1 MKVFKM
7 KYLLLTLTM
16 LLCAGG
22 YGFAKEGEVILTRF
36 YTQTERKILP
46 EKADQFQVQNLT
58 LSTSTDV
65 KDLVAAINHMAE
77 VINNDDF
84 EHYTFSLYVY
94 RNSDNTYSIQIEAHD
109 PMNDP
114 KQLRDNVMG
123 VVKIGYRYYIVQKM
137 PDMEALQ
144 KKLYV
149 KAKGKTKFIREFE
162 LVDIQRKETRTYILA
177 DTKNGELQYKEL
189 EICNVNKMDNSK
201 TESK

>member
-1 MKVFKM
+1 M

-36 YTQTERKILP
+36 YTQAERKILP

-58 LSTSTDV
+58 LSTSADV
-65 KDLVAAINHMAE
+65 KDLVAAISHIAD
-77 VINNDDF
+77 VINDNDF

-94 RNSDNTYSIQIEAHD
+94 RNSDNSSYSIQIEAHD

-144 KKLYV
+144 KKLYA

-162 LVDIQRKETRTYILA
+162 LVDIPRKETRTFILA
-177 DTKNGELQYKEL
+177 DTNNGDLQYKEL
-189 EICNVNKMDNSK
+189 EICNENKMGNSN